1 MTDQVLDGFQLDTL
15 LTAARQK
22 AGIGDI
28 SDDEIIEPL
37 TLLLAD
43 YRTTAAFSAQGAQ
56 AMQGHLIDCI
66 AMRLRILD
74 TVRQHP
80 EILEEEIKG
89 PLIILGLS
97 RTGTTKLQ
105 RVLGA
110 SGSFQTLPLW
120 KMMNPLPLPSDAPG
134 TDSRLAVAEQT
145 AAATKQMFPR
155 FYAGHP
161 MVPSEPDEEVLLQES
176 TFASEASSFMAHV
189 PHYLQWLM
197 SHNIE
202 SSYRWLKLILQLLQW
217 QDEKVS
223 PKRPWLMKSPVHIAR
238 LDEIFAGFPQAT
250 MVHCHRD
257 LLTALPSHAALVDA
271 MRGLYSDHV
280 DAKDSGRYTMDIASY
295 GLNAY
300 GEARP
305 RWTAAGKKFMD
316 VQFDEIVRDADQV
329 TARVFDKLA
338 LPFTDATRNAIAQWE
353 AANPAGKHG
362 EFRYSLEQYG
372 MSVEDIQTRFAEYIA
387 SQRAH

>member
-1 MTDQVLDGFQLDTL
+1 MSNSTLDGFQLQPL
-15 LTAARQK
+15 LVAAHQK
-22 AGIGDI
+22 AGIHDI
-28 SDDEIIEPL
+28 ADDEIIEPL

-56 AMQGHLIDCI
+56 AMQEHLIDCV

-74 TVRQHP
+74 TVRRHP
-80 EILEEEIKG
+80 QIVDEEICG
-89 PLIILGLS
+89 PLVILGLS

-110 SGSFQTLPLW
+110 TGNFQTLPLW
-120 KMMNPLPLPSDAPG
+120 KMMNPLPLPTDPPG
-134 TDSRLAVAEQT
+134 TDSRLAFAEQT

-161 MVPSEPDEEVLLQES
+161 MVPNEPDEEVLLQEL
-176 TFASEASSFMAHV
+176 TFACEASSFMAHV
-189 PHYLQWLM
+189 PNYLQWLM
-197 SHNIE
+197 SRNIE
-202 SSYRWLKLILQLLQW
+202 PSYRWLKLILQLTQW
-217 QDEKVS
+217 QDEKVT
-223 PKRPWLMKSPVHIAR
+223 PKRPWLLKSPVHIAR
-238 LDEIFAGFPQAT
+238 LDEIFAVFPNTT

-257 LLTALPSHAALVDA
+257 LLTALPSHAALVDS
-271 MRGLYSDHV
+271 MRELYSDRV
-280 DAKDSGRYTMDIASY
+280 DAKTSGRYTMDIASY
-295 GLNAY
+295 GLDAY

-329 TARVFDKLA
+329 TRRIFDMTA
-338 LPFTDATRNAIAQWE
+338 LPFDDATTAAIAQWE

-362 EFRYSLEQYG
+362 AFHYDLDYYGLTIAEIRERFPGYS
-372 MSVEDIQTRFAEYIA
+372 VP
-387 SQRAH
+387 